1 MKYLVTGKE
10 MKLLDDNTSSHFH
23 VPSMVLMEQ
32 AAMNFVRELIAYY
45 KLNENNRILVCCGT
59 GNNGADGI
67 AIARLLNQKAI
78 RTDVY
83 LAGDAK
89 SGSDNYKLQKKIYD
103 SYAYGQVDELTE
115 GYDYIIDGLFGTGLS
130 RSISGSYLELIEQM
144 NSLQG
149 TKIAIDMPSGICAD
163 DGAVLGAAFKADATI
178 TFSFAKAG
186 QILWP
191 GNEYTGQLIV
201 TEIGITAESYLDRK
215 PRLFAYEEEDVK
227 ELPQRAAHSNKGTYG
242 KLLVIAGSKDMS
254 GAAIL
259 CARAA
264 YRGGTGLVKLYTA
277 EENRTVVQSSLPE
290 AIVSCYSK
298 PYNEQQLIDNLK
310 WADAVVLGPGIG
322 TDSTA
327 KKIVDCV
334 LKNVTVPM
342 VIDADALNIIAEKT
356 DILLRPH
363 MDIIVTPHLGEMA
376 RMTGDSVSFIQS
388 KLIDSATDFANKYNV
403 ICVLKDFRTIT
414 ALPYSSVYINLSG
427 NPGMA
432 TAGSGDVL
440 SGIIG
445 GLLAQGVVSEKAA
458 GLGVYIHGLAGDEA
472 MRKKG
477 SYSMMADDIIDG
489 LSYVMCTISG

>member
-78 RTDVY
+78 KADVY

-144 NSLQG
+144 NSMQG

-277 EENRTVVQSSLPE
+277 EENRTE
-290 AIVSCYSK
+290 IGRASCR
-298 PYNEQQLIDNLK
+298 ER
-310 WADAVVLGPGIG
+310 V
-322 TDSTA
+322 
-327 KKIVDCV
+327 
-334 LKNVTVPM
+334 
-342 VIDADALNIIAEKT
+342 
-356 DILLRPH
+356 
-363 MDIIVTPHLGEMA
+363 
-376 RMTGDSVSFIQS
+376 
-388 KLIDSATDFANKYNV
+388 
-403 ICVLKDFRTIT
+403 
-414 ALPYSSVYINLSG
+414 
-427 NPGMA
+427 
-432 TAGSGDVL
+432 
-440 SGIIG
+440 
-445 GLLAQGVVSEKAA
+445 
-458 GLGVYIHGLAGDEA
+458 
-472 MRKKG
+472 
-477 SYSMMADDIIDG
+477 
-489 LSYVMCTISG
+489 

>member
-45 KLNENNRILVCCGT
+45 KLKENARILVCCGT

-78 RTDVY
+78 ATDVY
-83 LAGDAK
+83 LAGDSKA
-89 SGSDNYKLQKKIYD
+89 GSENYKLQKKIYE
-103 SYAYGQVDELTE
+103 SYAYGMVTELTND
-115 GYDYIIDGLFGTGLS
+115 YDYIIDGLFGTGLS
-130 RSISGSYLELIEQM
+130 RSISGSYYELIEQLNGM
-144 NSLQG
+144 SAA
-149 TKIAIDMPSGICAD
+149 KIAIDMPSGICAD
-163 DGAVLGAAFKADATI
+163 DGAVLGAAFKADVTI

-186 QILWP
+186 QLLWP

-201 TEIGITAESYLDRK
+201 ADIGITAESYLDRK
-215 PRLFAYEEEDVK
+215 PRLFAYEEADIK
-227 ELPQRAAHSNKGTYG
+227 ELPVRAAHSNKGTYG
-242 KLLVIAGSKDMS
+242 RLLVIAGSKDMS
-254 GAAIL
+254 GAAIM
-259 CARAA
+259 CGKAA
-264 YRGGTGLVKLYTA
+264 YRTGTGLVKIYTA
-277 EENRTVVQSSLPE
+277 EENRTAVQTLLPE
-290 AIVSCYSK
+290 AILSCYSK

-322 TDSTA
+322 TDGTA

-376 RMTGDSVSFIQS
+376 RLTGDSVSFIQS

-432 TAGSGDVL
+432 SAGSGDVL
-440 SGIIG
+440 SGVIG

-472 MRKKG
+472 LTQKG
-477 SYSMMADDIIDG
+477 SYSMMANDIIDG
-489 LSYVMCTISG
+489 LSHVMRTITG